1 MLSQSLRVNSN
12 GKLRQTILRDTFSG
26 IRYSAPMLSKSSL
39 SNAIAVAVFALSFGV
54 VSAKETLEG
63 NLDPLIHLPDSY
75 HLTPDELEA
84 LFDQGN
90 WSTNPYF
97 EWLTSDR
104 SRAIFKRKN
113 EPNLKVNLSL
123 LRGSVPIEE
132 AIIDFKDGK
141 FLGVTISIFNRGD
154 GGSISDEDFMNRTK
168 LVGQHLGK
176 ELAVRPTR
184 REAKPTQ
191 GMLTEGYI
199 WISARGKAVLEN
211 NPRERSN
218 GKVEFLRMRLA
229 KRDAGG
235 AYEAATQTRS
245 AASVRLSDLPR
256 NVARRSDGS
265 VFIDGVPMVDQGSKG
280 YCAVAS
286 AQRLF
291 EYYGIPSDMHQLA
304 LIAGSDPNAG
314 TSSMAINRE
323 LGSIDHLFKTR
334 FECLAVAGEG
344 SSGLFELEGEKYI
357 GDPITKEKFFRIIQ
371 KSVDDGIPLLWGLTV
386 GQFDEDPPLKIQT
399 SGGHMRMIIGYNETD
414 NRLIFSDSWGAGHE
428 FKTMDFS
435 DAYKATHGLFSMKP
449 ILR

>member
-1 MLSQSLRVNSN
+1 MPQGASLSQAIVA
-12 GKLRQTILRDTFSG
+12 TIL
-26 IRYSAPMLSKSSL
+26 
-39 SNAIAVAVFALSFGV
+39 ALSFGA

-63 NLDPLIHLPDSY
+63 DLDPFIHLPSSY
-75 HLTPDELEA
+75 HLTPDDLEA

-90 WSTNPYF
+90 WSNNPYF
-97 EWLTSDR
+97 DWLTSDR

-113 EPNLKVNLSL
+113 QPSLKVNLSL
-123 LRGSVPIEE
+123 LGGSVPIEE

-141 FLGVTISIFNRGD
+141 FLGITISIFNRGD
-154 GGSISDEDFMNRTK
+154 GGSISDEDFRNRTK

-176 ELAVRPTR
+176 QLAVRPTR

-211 NPRERSN
+211 NPKERSN

-229 KRDAGG
+229 KRDAEG

-265 VFIDGVPMVDQGSKG
+265 VFIDGIPMVDQGAKG

-314 TSSMAINRE
+314 TNSMAINRE

-334 FECLAVAGEG
+334 FECLAVAGQRG
-344 SSGLFELEGEKYI
+344 SGLFELKDEKYV
-357 GDPITKEKFFRIIQ
+357 GDPITEKKFYQMIQ
-371 KSVDDGIPLLWGLTV
+371 KSVDAGIPLLWGLTV
-386 GQFDEDPPLKIQT
+386 GQFAEDPPLKMQS
-399 SGGHMRMIIGYNETD
+399 SGGHMRMIIGYNEAE

>member
-1 MLSQSLRVNSN
+1 MPQGASLSQAIVA
-12 GKLRQTILRDTFSG
+12 TIL
-26 IRYSAPMLSKSSL
+26 
-39 SNAIAVAVFALSFGV
+39 ALSFGA

-63 NLDPLIHLPDSY
+63 DLDPFIHLPGSY
-75 HLTPDELEA
+75 HLTPDDLEA

-90 WSTNPYF
+90 WSNNPYF
-97 EWLTSDR
+97 DWLTSDR

-113 EPNLKVNLSL
+113 QPSLKVNLSL
-123 LRGSVPIEE
+123 LGGSVPIEE

-141 FLGVTISIFNRGD
+141 FLGITISIFNRGD
-154 GGSISDEDFMNRTK
+154 GGSISDEDFRNRTK

-211 NPRERSN
+211 NPKERSN

-229 KRDAGG
+229 KRDAEGT
-235 AYEAATQTRS
+235 YEAATQTRS

-265 VFIDGVPMVDQGSKG
+265 VFIDGIPMVDQGAKG

-314 TSSMAINRE
+314 TNSMAINRE

-334 FECLAVAGEG
+334 FECLAVAGQRG
-344 SSGLFELEGEKYI
+344 SGLFELKDERYV
-357 GDPITKEKFFRIIQ
+357 GDPITEKNFYQMIQ
-371 KSVDDGIPLLWGLTV
+371 KSVDAGIPLLWGLTV
-386 GQFDEDPPLKIQT
+386 GQFAEDPPLKMQS
-399 SGGHMRMIIGYNETD
+399 SGGHMRMIIGYNEAD

>member
-1 MLSQSLRVNSN
+1 MP
-12 GKLRQTILRDTFSG
+12 SG
-26 IRYSAPMLSKSSL
+26 SSL
-39 SNAIAVAVFALSFGV
+39 SNVIAVAVFTLSFGV

-63 NLDPLIHLPDSY
+63 DLDPFIHLPGSY
-75 HLTPDELEA
+75 HLTPDDLEA

-90 WSTNPYF
+90 WSNNPYF
-97 EWLTSDR
+97 DWLTSDR

-113 EPNLKVNLSL
+113 QPSLKVNLSL
-123 LRGSVPIEE
+123 LGGSVPIEE

-141 FLGVTISIFNRGD
+141 FLGITMSIFNRGD
-154 GGSISDEDFMNRTK
+154 GGSISDEDFRNRTK

-211 NPRERSN
+211 NPKERSN

-229 KRDAGG
+229 KRDAEG

-245 AASVRLSDLPR
+245 AARVRLSDLPR

-265 VFIDGVPMVDQGSKG
+265 VFIDGIPMVDQGAKG

-314 TSSMAINRE
+314 TNSMAINRE

-334 FECLAVAGEG
+334 FECLAVAGQRG
-344 SSGLFELEGEKYI
+344 SGLFELKDERYV
-357 GDPITKEKFFRIIQ
+357 GDPITEKNFYQMIQ
-371 KSVDDGIPLLWGLTV
+371 KSVDAGIPLLWGLTV
-386 GQFDEDPPLKIQT
+386 GQFAEDPPLKMQS
-399 SGGHMRMIIGYNETD
+399 SGGHMRMIIGYNEAD

>member
-1 MLSQSLRVNSN
+1 MPQGASLSQAIVA
-12 GKLRQTILRDTFSG
+12 TIL
-26 IRYSAPMLSKSSL
+26 
-39 SNAIAVAVFALSFGV
+39 ALSFGA

-63 NLDPLIHLPDSY
+63 DLDPFIHLPGSY
-75 HLTPDELEA
+75 HLTPDDLEA

-90 WSTNPYF
+90 WSNNPYF
-97 EWLTSDR
+97 DWLTSDR

-113 EPNLKVNLSL
+113 QPSLKVNLSL
-123 LRGSVPIEE
+123 LGGSVPIEE

-141 FLGVTISIFNRGD
+141 FLGITISIFNRGD
-154 GGSISDEDFMNRTK
+154 GGSISDEDFRNRTK

-211 NPRERSN
+211 NPKERSN

-229 KRDAGG
+229 KRDAEGT
-235 AYEAATQTRS
+235 YEAATQTRS

-265 VFIDGVPMVDQGSKG
+265 VFIDGIPMVDQGAKG

-314 TSSMAINRE
+314 TNSMAINRE

-334 FECLAVAGEG
+334 FECLAVAGQRG
-344 SSGLFELEGEKYI
+344 SGLFELKDEKYV
-357 GDPITKEKFFRIIQ
+357 GDPITEKNFYQMIQ
-371 KSVDDGIPLLWGLTV
+371 KSVDAGIPLLWGLTV
-386 GQFDEDPPLKIQT
+386 GQFAEDPPLKMQS
-399 SGGHMRMIIGYNETD
+399 SGGHMRMIIGYNEAD

>member
-1 MLSQSLRVNSN
+1 MPQGASLSQAIVA
-12 GKLRQTILRDTFSG
+12 TIL
-26 IRYSAPMLSKSSL
+26 
-39 SNAIAVAVFALSFGV
+39 ALSFGA

-63 NLDPLIHLPDSY
+63 DLDPFIHLPSSY
-75 HLTPDELEA
+75 HLTPDDLEA

-90 WSTNPYF
+90 WSNNPYF
-97 EWLTSDR
+97 DWLTSDR

-113 EPNLKVNLSL
+113 QPSLKVNLSL
-123 LRGSVPIEE
+123 LGGSVPIEE

-141 FLGVTISIFNRGD
+141 FLGITISIFNRGD
-154 GGSISDEDFMNRTK
+154 GGSISDEDFRNRTT

-176 ELAVRPTR
+176 QLAVRPTR

-211 NPRERSN
+211 NPKERSN

-229 KRDAGG
+229 KRDAEG

-265 VFIDGVPMVDQGSKG
+265 VFIDGIPMVDQGAKG

-314 TSSMAINRE
+314 TNSMAINRE

-334 FECLAVAGEG
+334 FECLAVAGQRG
-344 SSGLFELEGEKYI
+344 SGLFELKDEKYV
-357 GDPITKEKFFRIIQ
+357 GDPITEKKFYQMIQ
-371 KSVDDGIPLLWGLTV
+371 KSVDAGIPLLWGLTV
-386 GQFDEDPPLKIQT
+386 GQFAEDPPLKMQS
-399 SGGHMRMIIGYNETD
+399 SGGHMRMIIGYNEAE